1 MQRINLTERHV
12 SVRKL
17 LILNFW
23 WVRMLINVGVLAFD
37 DIIVNTR
44 AFEADLVSMY
54 NFNIERR
61 ISSFSSL
68 TEWI

>member
-1 MQRINLTERHV
+1 MSI
-12 SVRKL
+12 RKL
-17 LILNFW
+17 PFDPKFLMGSN
-23 WVRMLINVGVLAFD
+23 VNVGVLAFD

>member
-1 MQRINLTERHV
+1 MGSNV
-12 SVRKL
+12 
-17 LILNFW
+17 
-23 WVRMLINVGVLAFD
+23 NVGVLAFD
-37 DIIVNTR
+37 DIIVNTS
-44 AFEADLVSMY
+44 ASEADLVRMY

>member
-1 MQRINLTERHV
+1 MGSNV
-12 SVRKL
+12 
-17 LILNFW
+17 
-23 WVRMLINVGVLAFD
+23 NVGVLAFD
-37 DIIVNTR
+37 DIIVNTS
-44 AFEADLVSMY
+44 ASEADLVRMH